1 MTFAVTKIKKVHPN
15 SPSPAFVVGRKKT
28 MFSSAC
34 FATFLLCRNIILWL
48 SVPQMCQRT
57 KGHSDDYVIY
67 YALERKYDSVN
78 IIREILRGTPR
89 DDTVSFNLTSISAFI
104 KYCLVKGFREYNI
117 TVSGRRQLLLW
128 VFYA

>member
-1 MTFAVTKIKKVHPN
+1 
-15 SPSPAFVVGRKKT
+15 
-28 MFSSAC
+28 
-34 FATFLLCRNIILWL
+34 
-48 SVPQMCQRT
+48 MCQRT

-78 IIREILRGTPR
+78 VIREILRGTPR

-117 TVSGRRQLLLW
+117 TVSGRRQLLL
-128 VFYA
+128 